1 MASVTLALK
10 PIIPEYR
17 VNVLSDQQLDEI
29 QSATL
34 EILSEVGI
42 YCPSE
47 KALSIYAEH
56 GGQVDFEQKL
66 VKLPGSVVM
75 EAMSHAPRYYTLG
88 SRSPDHD
95 LVLDGSCTYV
105 ATDGTGVET
114 VDFKSNQRRN
124 SVKADVARMARV
136 ADYLPSIGFY
146 WPMVSAQD
154 HPETASLHE
163 LEASFNNTVKHV
175 QTCTVVEEI
184 TARYAIEMA
193 KVICGNVE
201 TLQARPPF
209 SSLICTIAP
218 LAMDLESMEAALVF
232 AEARIPVGFMSMACG
247 GLSSP
252 ATVAGTVALADAE
265 MVAAM
270 VLVQLAYPGAPVYH
284 SMMPSLMDRRTG
296 DFDGGTWDSQLF
308 TPISVELAH
317 KWGVPTLAPIGPTA
331 AVSGWESASG
341 IKAGL
346 MSAALCGADTASG
359 IGLRETCTLLTPEGL
374 VLDAEFIDM
383 ARVETAG
390 LDTSPEAFSLD
401 MIRNVGPRGNFLKEK
416 KTRHQVR
423 SLEYS
428 QLTNQTGADG
438 GTRNPLEVASEKTA
452 WILQN
457 HHPEPPE
464 EKVQEELKRI
474 LTAAERELVLQ
485 EIQ

>member
-1 MASVTLALK
+1 MGTATPRLK
-10 PIIPEYR
+10 PIVPK
-17 VNVLSDQQLDEI
+17 NHHKMLSDQQLEEI
-29 QSATL
+29 QAATL
-34 EILSEVGI
+34 EILSGVGI
-42 YCPSE
+42 YCPSG

-56 GGQVDFEQKL
+56 GAQVDFDQQL
-66 VKLPGSVVM
+66 VKLPGRVVQ

-88 SRSPDHD
+88 SRSRDHD
-95 LVLDGSCTYV
+95 LVLDGTCTYV

-114 VDFKSNQRRN
+114 IDFQSNQRRN
-124 SVKADVARMARV
+124 SLKADVARMARV

-163 LEASFNNTVKHV
+163 LEAAFNNTVKHV

-193 KVICGNVE
+193 GVICGDVE
-201 TLQARPPF
+201 TMQARPPF

-218 LAMDLESMEAALVF
+218 LAMDRESMEAALVF

-252 ATVAGTVALADAE
+252 ATVAGTVAVADAE

-270 VLVQLAYPGAPVYH
+270 VLIQLAYPGAPVYN

-296 DFDGGTWDSQLF
+296 DFDGGAWNSHLF

-331 AVSGWESASG
+331 AVSGWESAAG

-346 MSAALCGADTASG
+346 MSAALSGADTASG

-383 ARVETAG
+383 ARVETTG

-416 KTRHQVR
+416 NTRHQVR
-423 SLEYS
+423 NLEYS
-428 QLTNQTGADG
+428 QLTNQAAADG
-438 GTRNPLEVASEKTA
+438 SSRDPIEVAIEKTA

-457 HHPEPPE
+457 HHPEPPDE
-464 EKVQEELKRI
+464 NVQKELQRI
-474 LTAAERELVLQ
+474 LTAAEKD
-485 EIQ
+485 IAP